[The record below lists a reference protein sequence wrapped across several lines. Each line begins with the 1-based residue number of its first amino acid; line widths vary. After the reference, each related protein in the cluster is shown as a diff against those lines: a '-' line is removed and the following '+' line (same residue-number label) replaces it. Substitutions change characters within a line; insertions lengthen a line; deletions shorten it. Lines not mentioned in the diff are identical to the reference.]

1 MERKEVVVM
10 YENNEYTNGNS
21 PYADGRQQSWGE
33 NQTIQTTVQT
43 AQVISEAPASEP
55 KKKKEHKGA
64 GFRKVLA
71 SVSFGLC
78 FGLSA
83 GIGVWAVAEG
93 TGLLD
98 GRQTAGSQT
107 GIADYEIPEDI
118 QEVLDEIQDARSEMD
133 EIRELLKENGADAN
147 TVSAGALTKVNF
159 DVSEVVEDAMPAMVS
174 IANSYVEQITYF
186 GQPMEREG
194 EASGSGIIVGENENE
209 ILIATN
215 YHVVEDAKKLMVHFI
230 DDTDVEAVIKGTDEE
245 MDLAIIAV
253 PLTSLSE
260 ETKNAISIAK
270 MGDSN
275 NLKLGEPVIAIG
287 NALGY
292 GQSVTNGIVSA
303 LNRDVELEDGSIGTF
318 IQTNAAINPGNSG
331 GALLNI
337 KGEVVGI
344 NSNKIGDTL
353 VEGMCYAI
361 PISAARPILEDLM
374 TKEVRNKVA
383 EAGYLGI
390 VPRTVTSDIAELY
403 GSPKGVIVSSV
414 EEGTPA
420 AEGGMLLGDIIV
432 RLGGEKLLTAEEL
445 REALEYYAPGET
457 VEIIVM
463 RNVNGEYVEVTL
475 QVTLG
480 SRPAEE

>member
-1 MERKEVVVM
+1 MDRKGVVVM

-21 PYADGRQQSWGE
+21 PYADGRQQSFRE
-33 NQTIQTTVQT
+33 IQKPQVDVQ
-43 AQVISEAPASEP
+43 AVQIMPEAPALEP
-55 KKKKEHKGA
+55 QKKKEHKAGA

-93 TGLLD
+93 TGLFD
-98 GRQTAGSQT
+98 KRQPAGT
-107 GIADYEIPEDI
+107 EAAGYDIPEEI
-118 QEVLDEIQDARSEMD
+118 QDALNEIQDARSEIN
-133 EIRELLKENGADAN
+133 ELRELLKENGAAAN
-147 TVSAGALTKVNF
+147 TVSAGAVTKVNF

-174 IANSYVEQITYF
+174 IVNNYVEQVTYF
-186 GQPMEREG
+186 GQPREREG

-215 YHVVEDAKKLMVHFI
+215 YHVVEDAKKLMVHFV
-230 DDTDVEAVIKGTDEE
+230 DDTDVEAVIKGTDED

-253 PLTSLSE
+253 PKTSLSE
-260 ETKNAISIAK
+260 ETQNAISIAK
-270 MGDSN
+270 MGDSDS
-275 NLKLGEPVIAIG
+275 LKLGEPVVAIG

-337 KGEVVGI
+337 NGEVVGI

-361 PISAARPILEDLM
+361 PISVAKPILEDLM

-390 VPRTVTSDIAELY
+390 VPRTVTADVAELY

-414 EEGTPA
+414 EAGTPA
-420 AEGGMLLGDIIV
+420 AEGGMLLGDVIIK
-432 RLGGEKLLTAEEL
+432 LGGEKLLTAEEL
-445 REALEYYAPGET
+445 REELEYYAPGET
-457 VEIIVM
+457 VEIVVM
-463 RNVNGEYVEVTL
+463 RNINGEYVEVIL

-480 SRPAEE
+480 SRPEED

>member
-1 MERKEVVVM
+1 M

-21 PYADGRQQSWGE
+21 PYADGRQQNWGE
-33 NQTIQTTVQT
+33 NQKPQADVQAAQMMPEVLLPEQT
-43 AQVISEAPASEP
+43 
-55 KKKKEHKGA
+55 KKKERKAGT

-83 GIGVWAVAEG
+83 GVGVWAVAEG

-98 GRQTAGSQT
+98 KRQSVGTET
-107 GIADYEIPEDI
+107 ADYEIPE
-118 QEVLDEIQDARSEMD
+118 EIQDALN
-133 EIRELLKENGADAN
+133 EINEFRELLKENGSASN
-147 TVSAGALTKVNF
+147 TVSAGAVTKVNF
-159 DVSEVVEDAMPAMVS
+159 DVSEMVADAMPSMVS
-174 IANSYVEQITYF
+174 IVNNYVEQVTYF
-186 GQPMEREG
+186 GQPREREG

-230 DDTDVEAVIKGTDEE
+230 DDTGVEAVVKGTDED

-253 PLTSLSE
+253 PKAFLSE
-260 ETKNAISIAK
+260 ETQRTISIAK
-270 MGDSN
+270 MGDSDS
-275 NLKLGEPVIAIG
+275 LQLGEPVVAIG

-303 LNRDVELEDGSIGTF
+303 LNRDVEMEDGSIGTF

-331 GALLNI
+331 GALLNMN
-337 KGEVVGI
+337 GEVVGI
-344 NSNKIGDTL
+344 NSSKIGDTM

-361 PISAARPILEDLM
+361 PISAAKPILEDLM
-374 TKEVRNKVA
+374 TKEVRNKVV

-390 VPRTVTSDIAELY
+390 VPRTVTSDVAELY

-420 AEGGMLLGDIIV
+420 AEGGMLLGDIII

-445 REALEYYAPGET
+445 REQLEYYAPGEV
-457 VEIIVM
+457 VEIVVM
-463 RNVNGEYVEVTL
+463 RNINGEYVEVVL

-480 SRPAEE
+480 SRPSED

>member
-1 MERKEVVVM
+1 MKETQ
-10 YENNEYTNGNS
+10 TN
-21 PYADGRQQSWGE
+21 
-33 NQTIQTTVQT
+33 
-43 AQVISEAPASEP
+43 
-55 KKKKEHKGA
+55 
-64 GFRKVLA
+64 
-71 SVSFGLC
+71 
-78 FGLSA
+78 
-83 GIGVWAVAEG
+83 
-93 TGLLD
+93 
-98 GRQTAGSQT
+98 
-107 GIADYEIPEDI
+107 
-118 QEVLDEIQDARSEMD
+118 
-133 EIRELLKENGADAN
+133 AN
-147 TVSAGALTKVNF
+147 TVSAGAFTKVNF
-159 DVSEVVEDAMPAMVS
+159 DVSEVAANAMPIMVY
-174 IANSYVEQITYF
+174 IANNYVEKITYF

-194 EASGSGIIVGENENE
+194 EASGSGIIVGENETE
-209 ILIATN
+209 LLIATN
-215 YHVVEDAKKLMVHFI
+215 YHVIEDAKKLMVHFI
-230 DDTDVEAVIKGTDEE
+230 DNTDVEAVVKGTDED

-253 PLTSLSE
+253 SIASLSD
-260 ETKNAISIAK
+260 ETRNAISIAK
-270 MGDSN
+270 MGDSTS
-275 NLKLGEPVIAIG
+275 LKLGEPVVAIG

-292 GQSVTNGIVSA
+292 GQSVTNGIISA
-303 LNRDVELEDGSIGTF
+303 LDRDVEMEDGSTGTF

-344 NSNKIGDTL
+344 NSSKIGDTL
-353 VEGMCYAI
+353 VEGMGYAI
-361 PISAARPILEDLM
+361 PISAAKPILEDLM
-374 TKEVRNKVA
+374 TKETRNKVS

-390 VPRTVTSDIAELY
+390 VPRTVTSDVAELY

>member
-1 MERKEVVVM
+1 MERKEVIVM
-10 YENNEYTNGNS
+10 YENNDYTNGNS
-21 PYADGRQQSWGE
+21 PYADGRQQ
-33 NQTIQTTVQT
+33 NFIQSGGMQESMQKTQAAPEVP
-43 AQVISEAPASEP
+43 AQDL
-55 KKKKEHKGA
+55 KGKKERRSGA

-71 SVSFGLC
+71 SVSLGLC

-83 GIGVWAVAEG
+83 GVGVWAVAEG
-93 TGLLD
+93 TGLFD
-98 GRQTAGSQT
+98 NRQSAKMEAGEGT
-107 GIADYEIPEDI
+107 YEI
-118 QEVLDEIQDARSEMD
+118 QNALKEIDD
-133 EIRELLKENGADAN
+133 LRELLKETQTNAN
-147 TVSAGALTKVNF
+147 TVSAGAFTKVNF
-159 DVSEVVEDAMPAMVS
+159 DVSEVAANAMPFMVS
-174 IANSYVEQITYF
+174 IANNYVEKITYF

-194 EASGSGIIVGENENE
+194 EASGSGIIVGENETE
-209 ILIATN
+209 LLIATN
-215 YHVVEDAKKLMVHFI
+215 YHVIEDAKKLMVHFI
-230 DDTDVEAVIKGTDEE
+230 DNTDVEAVVKGTDED

-253 PLTSLSE
+253 SIASLSD
-260 ETKNAISIAK
+260 ETRNAISIAK
-270 MGDSN
+270 MGDSTS
-275 NLKLGEPVIAIG
+275 LKLGEPVVAIG

-292 GQSVTNGIVSA
+292 GQSVTNGIISA
-303 LNRDVELEDGSIGTF
+303 LDRDVEMEDGSTGTF

-344 NSNKIGDTL
+344 NSSKIGDTL
-353 VEGMCYAI
+353 VEGMGYAI
-361 PISAARPILEDLM
+361 PISAAKPILEDLM
-374 TKEVRNKVA
+374 TKETRNKVS

-390 VPRTVTSDIAELY
+390 VPRTVTSDVAELY

-480 SRPAEE
+480 SRPTEE

>member
-1 MERKEVVVM
+1 MERKEVIVM
-10 YENNEYTNGNS
+10 YENNDYTNGNS
-21 PYADGRQQSWGE
+21 PYADGRQQ
-33 NQTIQTTVQT
+33 NFIQSGGMQESMQKTQT
-43 AQVISEAPASEP
+43 APEVPAQDL
-55 KKKKEHKGA
+55 KGKKERRSGA

-71 SVSFGLC
+71 SVSLGLC

-83 GIGVWAVAEG
+83 GVGVWAVAEG
-93 TGLLD
+93 TGLFD
-98 GRQTAGSQT
+98 NRQSAKMEAGEGT
-107 GIADYEIPEDI
+107 YEIPE
-118 QEVLDEIQDARSEMD
+118 EIQNALK
-133 EIRELLKENGADAN
+133 EIDDLRELLKETQTNAN
-147 TVSAGALTKVNF
+147 TVSAGAFTKVNF
-159 DVSEVVEDAMPAMVS
+159 DVSEVAANAMPFMVS
-174 IANSYVEQITYF
+174 IANNYVEKITYF

-194 EASGSGIIVGENENE
+194 EASGSGIIVGENETE
-209 ILIATN
+209 LLIATN
-215 YHVVEDAKKLMVHFI
+215 YHVIEDAKKLMVHFI
-230 DDTDVEAVIKGTDEE
+230 DNTDVEAVVKGTDED

-253 PLTSLSE
+253 SIASLSD
-260 ETKNAISIAK
+260 ETRNAISIAK
-270 MGDSN
+270 MGDSTI
-275 NLKLGEPVIAIG
+275 LKLGEPVVAIG

-292 GQSVTNGIVSA
+292 GQSVTNGIISA
-303 LNRDVELEDGSIGTF
+303 LDRDVEMEDGSTGTF

-344 NSNKIGDTL
+344 NSSKIGDTL
-353 VEGMCYAI
+353 VEGMGYAI
-361 PISAARPILEDLM
+361 PISAAKPILEDLM
-374 TKEVRNKVA
+374 TKETRNKVS

-390 VPRTVTSDIAELY
+390 VPRTVTSDVAELY

>member
-1 MERKEVVVM
+1 MERREVIVM
-10 YENNEYTNGNS
+10 YENNDYTNGNS
-21 PYADGRQQSWGE
+21 PYADGRQQNFSQSGGM
-33 NQTIQTTVQT
+33 QGSVQET
-43 AQVISEAPASEP
+43 QVMPEAPAQDLRG
-55 KKKKEHKGA
+55 KKERRSRA

-71 SVSFGLC
+71 SVSLGLC

-83 GIGVWAVAEG
+83 GVGVWAVAEG
-93 TGLLD
+93 TGLFDKRQPAVTESGD
-98 GRQTAGSQT
+98 GT
-107 GIADYEIPEDI
+107 YEIPE
-118 QEVLDEIQDARSEMD
+118 EIQNALKEID
-133 EIRELLKENGADAN
+133 ELRELLKETETNVN

-159 DVSEVVEDAMPAMVS
+159 DVSEVAANAMPSMVS
-174 IANSYVEQITYF
+174 IANNYVEKITYF

-194 EASGSGIIVGENENE
+194 EASGSGIIVGENETE
-209 ILIATN
+209 LLIATN
-215 YHVVEDAKKLMVHFI
+215 YHVIEDAKKLMVHFI
-230 DDTDVEAVIKGTDEE
+230 DNTDVEAVVKGTDED

-253 PLTSLSE
+253 SIASLSE
-260 ETKNAISIAK
+260 ETRNAISIAK
-270 MGDSN
+270 MGDSTS
-275 NLKLGEPVIAIG
+275 LKLGEPVVAIG

-303 LNRDVELEDGSIGTF
+303 LDRDVEMEDGSTGTF

-344 NSNKIGDTL
+344 NSSKIGDTL
-353 VEGMCYAI
+353 VEGMGYAI
-361 PISAARPILEDLM
+361 PISAAKPILEDLM
-374 TKEVRNKVA
+374 TKETRNKVS

-390 VPRTVTSDIAELY
+390 VPRTVTSDVAELY

-457 VEIIVM
+457 VEIVVM
-463 RNVNGEYVEVTL
+463 RNINGEYVEVTL

-480 SRPAEE
+480 SRPAAE

>member
-1 MERKEVVVM
+1 MERREVIVM
-10 YENNEYTNGNS
+10 YENNDYTNGNS
-21 PYADGRQQSWGE
+21 PYADGRQQNFSQSGS
-33 NQTIQTTVQT
+33 VQGSVQET
-43 AQVISEAPASEP
+43 QVIPEVSAQDL
-55 KKKKEHKGA
+55 KGKKERRRGA

-71 SVSFGLC
+71 SVSLGLC

-83 GIGVWAVAEG
+83 GVGVWAVAEG
-93 TGLLD
+93 TGLFD
-98 GRQTAGSQT
+98 KRQLAETET
-107 GIADYEIPEDI
+107 GEGTYEIPE
-118 QEVLDEIQDARSEMD
+118 EIQNA
-133 EIRELLKENGADAN
+133 LKEIDELREILKETETNAN

-159 DVSEVVEDAMPAMVS
+159 DVSEVAANAMPSMVS
-174 IANSYVEQITYF
+174 IANSYVEKINYF

-194 EASGSGIIVGENENE
+194 EASGSGIIVGENETE
-209 ILIATN
+209 LLIATN
-215 YHVVEDAKKLMVHFI
+215 YHVIEDAKKLMVHFI
-230 DDTDVEAVIKGTDEE
+230 DNTDVEAVVKGTDED

-253 PLTSLSE
+253 SIDSLSE
-260 ETKNAISIAK
+260 ETRNAISIAK
-270 MGDSN
+270 MGDSTS
-275 NLKLGEPVIAIG
+275 LKLGEPVVAIG

-303 LNRDVELEDGSIGTF
+303 LDRDVEMEDGSTGTF

-344 NSNKIGDTL
+344 NSSKIGDTL
-353 VEGMCYAI
+353 VEGMGYAI
-361 PISAARPILEDLM
+361 PISAAKPILEDLM
-374 TKEVRNKVA
+374 TKEIRHKVA

-390 VPRTVTSDIAELY
+390 VPRTVTSDVAELY

-463 RNVNGEYVEVTL
+463 RNINGEYVEVTL